1 MVSVLATLAA
11 LAVIGLLFALD
22 PGGAIAESGFPD
34 YRDMDWKQLLAWGF
48 RLIGVGVALLLVL
61 VLWLTYRPKKGAKGP
76 DSLASAALQS
86 DLLPAAAVSVLED
99 RLVSDRTLLATII
112 EMCQVGTLQFEGVGT
127 GSGFRYRLTQRGPAQ
142 FDWERLICESL
153 PSRPMTV
160 QELRDLMNEQKDAIG
175 DELGEYLQRQGLFR
189 DNPIRAMREHF
200 SDGAELG
207 FLAGVLMGVGGGLWL
222 ALWLSQWWANSL
234 AGAAIGFTYWMIATP
249 MHAGMLPPTQ
259 AGANEIRQWHD
270 LKESLPESDAADN
283 RDETDSMLAYA
294 IALDAAQQWLGVAVP
309 VPPWFGFG
317 AAAASMRARDLSV
330 AYHGFMSAPGWGLA
344 GRAEGAAEGAA
355 GPSAGEPG
363 GV

>member
-1 MVSVLATLAA
+1 
-11 LAVIGLLFALD
+11 
-22 PGGAIAESGFPD
+22 
-34 YRDMDWKQLLAWGF
+34 
-48 RLIGVGVALLLVL
+48 
-61 VLWLTYRPKKGAKGP
+61 
-76 DSLASAALQS
+76 
-86 DLLPAAAVSVLED
+86 
-99 RLVSDRTLLATII
+99 
-112 EMCQVGTLQFEGVGT
+112 
-127 GSGFRYRLTQRGPAQ
+127 
-142 FDWERLICESL
+142 
-153 PSRPMTV
+153 MTV
-160 QELRDLMNEQKDAIG
+160 QELRDLMNGHKDAIG

-270 LKESLPESDAADN
+270 LKESLPKSDPADD

-294 IALDAAQQWLGVAVP
+294 IALDAAQQWLDVAVP

-317 AAAASMRARDLSV
+317 AAASSMRARDLSV
-330 AYHGFMSAPGWGLA
+330 AYHGFMSASAWGLA

-355 GPSAGEPG
+355 RPSAGEPG